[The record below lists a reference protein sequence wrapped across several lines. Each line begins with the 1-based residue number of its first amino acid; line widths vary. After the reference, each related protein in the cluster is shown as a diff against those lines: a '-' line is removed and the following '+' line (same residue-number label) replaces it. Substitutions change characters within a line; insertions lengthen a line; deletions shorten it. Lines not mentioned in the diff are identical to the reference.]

1 MYRCDNC
8 GAEFDEPELY
18 CSRENLDGE
27 NGWEITTYASCP
39 YCGEEWFRGVKDGES

>member
-8 GAEFDEPELY
+8 GAEFDEPKLY

-27 NGWEITTYASCP
+27 NGWEITTCASCP